1 MPPRTS
7 SNFYARSV
15 ILAMPGGRAM
25 NAEPFQDDAFP
36 RDEPDEDSV
45 VSRHPGQ
52 TAFYLVGSMLLVFF
66 VVWGLEVVVRGHP
79 SVEECATVTG
89 GNERLACYD
98 KLSGRAPAQPAK
110 GAIAPLAQ

>member
-1 MPPRTS
+1 M
-7 SNFYARSV
+7 
-15 ILAMPGGRAM
+15 
-25 NAEPFQDDAFP
+25 
-36 RDEPDEDSV
+36 

-52 TAFYLVGSMLLVFF
+52 SAFYLAVSVLIAFF

-79 SVEECATVTG
+79 STEECATVTD

-98 KLSGRAPAQPAK
+98 KFSGRTPTQPAK

>member
-1 MPPRTS
+1 
-7 SNFYARSV
+7 
-15 ILAMPGGRAM
+15 M
-25 NAEPFQDDAFP
+25 NAESFRDDAFP
-36 RDEPDEDSV
+36 HDEPDEDSV

-52 TAFYLVGSMLLVFF
+52 TAFYLVVSMLLAFF

-79 SVEECATVTG
+79 TIEECAAVTD

-98 KLSGRAPAQPAK
+98 KFSGRMPAQPAK

>member
-1 MPPRTS
+1 MLSHFRTTPFHTTS
-7 SNFYARSV
+7 R
-15 ILAMPGGRAM
+15 M
-25 NAEPFQDDAFP
+25 N
-36 RDEPDEDSV
+36 DSV

-52 TAFYLVGSMLLVFF
+52 TAFYLVVSILFAFF

-79 SVEECATVTG
+79 SMEECDTVTD

-98 KLSGRAPAQPAK
+98 KFSGRTPAQPAK